1 MAEFNPEV
9 VCAGILKD
17 IENHEDRICKL
28 EGNNKTI
35 QELAINTREM
45 VVEMRGMKTAQ
56 EKLTERLEIM
66 EKKPAMTLDNI
77 IKTVITVIITAVI
90 YSMFDKL
97 L

>member
-1 MAEFNPEV
+1 MAEFNSEV

-17 IENHEDRICKL
+17 IDNHEDRICKL

-45 VVEMRGMKTAQ
+45 VVEMRGMKKAQ
-56 EKLTERLEIM
+56 EKLTERLEVM
-66 EKKPAMTLDNI
+66 EKKPITTLDSI
-77 IKTVITVIITAVI
+77 FKTIITVIITAVI
-90 YSMFDKL
+90 YSMLNKL

>member
-17 IENHEDRICKL
+17 IDNHEDRICKL

-35 QELAINTREM
+35 QELAINTHEM
-45 VVEMRGMKTAQ
+45 VVEMRGMKKAQ
-56 EKLTERLEIM
+56 EKLTERLEVM
-66 EKKPAMTLDNI
+66 EKKPITTLDSI
-77 IKTVITVIITAVI
+77 FKTIMTVIITAVI
-90 YSMFDKL
+90 YSMLNKL

>member
-1 MAEFNPEV
+1 MAEFNSEV

-17 IENHEDRICKL
+17 IDNHEDRICKL

-56 EKLTERLEIM
+56 EKLTERLEAM
-66 EKKPAMTLDNI
+66 ERKPIVTLDNI
-77 IKTVITVIITAVI
+77 FKTIITVVITAII
-90 YSMFDKL
+90 YSMLNKL

>member
-1 MAEFNPEV
+1 MAEFNSEV

-17 IENHEDRICKL
+17 IDNHEERICKL

-45 VVEMRGMKTAQ
+45 VVEMRGMKKAQ
-56 EKLTERLEIM
+56 EKLTERLEAM
-66 EKKPAMTLDNI
+66 EKKPITTLDSI
-77 IKTVITVIITAVI
+77 FKTIMTVIITAVI
-90 YSMFDKL
+90 YSMLNKL

>member
-1 MAEFNPEV
+1 MAEFNSEV

-17 IENHEDRICKL
+17 IDNHEDRICKL
-28 EGNNKTI
+28 EGNNKTV

-56 EKLTERLEIM
+56 EKLTERLEVM
-66 EKKPAMTLDNI
+66 EKRPIITLDNI
-77 IKTVITVIITAVI
+77 FRTIITVVITATI

-97 L
+97 I